1 MKNLKNIIRKNLNL
15 ISEEETIQ
23 NIDAQ
28 LKAKLGDDY
37 TRILN
42 IATEIYNA
50 FKGGILGGTNVED
63 LISAIKQINNP
74 SDFSNVDW
82 VYSTYFK
89 SQYPDIATGL
99 SKELEIN
106 GSRGR
111 ADNLEDFETIQSHLK
126 SKGVTVSGGWDG
138 KIEKQVP
145 IKITVPNTET
155 DLTKKTN
162 NSEKD
167 KSKSEKQNQNSNT
180 QKLVINNDIK
190 DIQTMISKTP
200 YKNLLPTKRSSTGI
214 DGYWGKRTS
223 QALLSLLNDYENK
236 TKNSSNFTFS
246 NLTKKD
252 F

>member
-1 MKNLKNIIRKNLNL
+1 MKTLKDIIRKNLNL
-15 ISEEETIQ
+15 ISEEEITAQDIQ
-23 NIDAQ
+23 AK

-37 TRILN
+37 TRILK
-42 IATEIYNA
+42 IATEIFYA
-50 FKGGILGGTNVED
+50 FKGGIFGGTNVED

-89 SQYPDIATGL
+89 SQYPNIATGL
-99 SKELEIN
+99 SKELEIS
-106 GSRGR
+106 GTKGK
-111 ADNLEDFETIQSHLK
+111 ADNLEDFEKIQNHLNRI
-126 SKGVTVSGGWDG
+126 GVKVSGGWHG
-138 KIEKQVP
+138 GQQVP
-145 IKITVPNTET
+145 IAIIVPKTET
-155 DLTKKTN
+155 DSTK

-200 YKNLLPTKRSSTGI
+200 YKNVLPTKRSSTGI

-236 TKNSSNFTFS
+236 TKNNNNYEFL
-246 NLTKKD
+246 NLTKKE

>member
-15 ISEEETIQ
+15 ISEEETTQ

-28 LKAKLGDDY
+28 LKAKLGNNY

-50 FKGGILGGTNVED
+50 FKGGIFGGTNVED
-63 LISAIKQINNP
+63 LISAIKQINSP
-74 SDFSNVDW
+74 SDFTNVNW

-89 SQYPDIATGL
+89 SQYPNIATGL
-99 SKELEIN
+99 SKELEIK

-111 ADNLEDFETIQSHLK
+111 ADNLEDFEKIQSHLN

-138 KIEKQVP
+138 EKQVP
-145 IKITVPNTET
+145 IVITPQKTET
-155 DLTKKTN
+155 DSAKKTGETPLKN
-162 NSEKD
+162 DSQEKE
-167 KSKSEKQNQNSNT
+167 KSKNKSEKEK
-180 QKLVINNDIK
+180 KLFVNNDIK

-200 YKNLLPTKRSSTGI
+200 YANVLPTKRSSTGI

-236 TKNSSNFTFS
+236 TKNNYNFKFS
-246 NLTKKD
+246 NLPKQ